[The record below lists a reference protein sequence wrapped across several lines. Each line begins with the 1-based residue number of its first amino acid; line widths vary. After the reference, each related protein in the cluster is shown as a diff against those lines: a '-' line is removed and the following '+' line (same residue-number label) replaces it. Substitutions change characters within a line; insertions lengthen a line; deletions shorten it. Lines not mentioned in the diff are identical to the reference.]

1 MGTDIGSINAERS
14 ASRADDHQR
23 ESAESPQGP
32 LLPQYGGSCITEVM
46 PALIRRHSG
55 DRPEWL
61 PDAVF
66 DAVFG
71 SDQVVL
77 LVLDGLGW
85 EQLSERKEL
94 APVLASGMASPITS
108 VAPSTTAAAM
118 TSITTGLAPGDHGLV
133 GYRLNVGG
141 AEVLNV
147 LKWQT
152 GSRDARSTLNPA
164 LFQPHPA
171 FLGRRVPVVTRAE
184 FMGTGFTAAH
194 LGGAKLRGWRVASTL
209 LVEVSKLLAQG
220 EPDVFVYYDG
230 LDKVA
235 HEWGLEDHYD
245 LELVAADQLVA
256 EMLSRLPAGCALV
269 VMSDHGQVCVDERVV
284 VLDADVMAHVSLLSG
299 EGRFRWLHAKKG
311 HEEDLLG
318 VARSSMSD
326 LAWVLSRKEMLC
338 EGWLGGTP
346 SAEVVGRLGD
356 VALAAREPVA
366 FLDPAHTSEI
376 RQVAR
381 HGSLTRAEMLVPL
394 LAWRST

>member
-1 MGTDIGSINAERS
+1 M
-14 ASRADDHQR
+14 
-23 ESAESPQGP
+23 
-32 LLPQYGGSCITEVM
+32 PQYGGSCITEVM

-326 LAWVLSRKEMLC
+326 LAWVLSREEMLS

-381 HGSLTRAEMLVPL
+381 HGSLTREEMLVPL